1 MLGVQAYKE
10 RTSSAR
16 KTILSFISTST
27 PQRELLKPHSHF
39 TNPNPSLEHSK
50 PRNQLEFNQERCEME
65 EDRLEVQRERHRTLQ
80 LLNGPEAPP
89 NSTILRKQVGAEI
102 RRAVSTNS
110 LHRAQQLI
118 RPPATVVSLSSL
130 VAASVGPA
138 RMDSTMLAPA
148 PPPTHRLRSNSR
160 RREIPA
166 SVRSERA
173 PIPIQT
179 SRADDGSML
188 LAELQSDYFPREH
201 SPVEI
206 PPCNRDSVLPTEDGS
221 LALRVNASR
230 VAHNNR
236 IIARQDR
243 GHSLPAEPLISH
255 TGEIT
260 IYEPQPLRE
269 YADPPMDIT
278 ARHTFQNHTPGSMG
292 TSHLRNLRDSMA
304 VTTLHRTDDVVPE
317 GVRNHVSTPYRAP
330 LDQVVHALRVVAKA
344 VGRFRRR
351 KAAREPPASL
361 D

>member
-1 MLGVQAYKE
+1 
-10 RTSSAR
+10 
-16 KTILSFISTST
+16 
-27 PQRELLKPHSHF
+27 
-39 TNPNPSLEHSK
+39 
-50 PRNQLEFNQERCEME
+50 ME

-89 NSTILRKQVGAEI
+89 NSTILRKQVGAGI
-102 RRAVSTNS
+102 RHAVSTNS
-110 LHRAQQLI
+110 LHRAQQPI
-118 RPPATVVSLSSL
+118 QPPAIVVSPSSP

-138 RMDSTMLAPA
+138 RMDSTMPAPA
-148 PPPTHRLRSNSR
+148 PPPTHRVRSNGR
-160 RREIPA
+160 RRETPA

-179 SRADDGSML
+179 SRADDGPML

-201 SPVEI
+201 GPVEI
-206 PPCNRDSVLPTEDGS
+206 PLYRRDSVLSTEDGS

-243 GHSLPAEPLISH
+243 RRSLPAEPLVSYN
-255 TGEIT
+255 GEIT

-269 YADPPMDIT
+269 YAHPPMDVA
-278 ARHTFQNHTPGSMG
+278 ARHTFQSHTLGSMG
-292 TSHLRNLRDSMA
+292 TPHLRNPRDSMT

-317 GVRNHVSTPYRAP
+317 QVRNIVSTPYQAP
-330 LDQVVHALRVVAKA
+330 LDRVKAAVRVVAKA
-344 VGRFRRR
+344 MGRFKRS
-351 KAAREPPASL
+351 KVAPEPPASL